1 MPDIPKSKF
10 STLLGPCFNR
20 KLLVSV
26 MPKAPSSKPST
37 FTSRVSSSPPSG
49 RDISPPPST
58 QPRRTASA
66 GRRAGPQPFPLV
78 WQIQG
83 HLAQR
88 RTASPDPAS
97 TCSSNTSFETVTNT
111 VTSDDHVSEAEEAP
125 GLVQVDDDYDC
136 GISQAQA
143 EADALRRQL
152 QEEESSSDIQVR
164 IGGPGETPAAL
175 NALLSPLRLVP
186 ARAEIEDSER
196 VESDP
201 VQTENV
207 PGPSAPVRRT
217 SYTAPSTVLTRRQS
231 LRFRAVTGGDVA
243 ENQAQLEADRDKAT
257 INKLTQ
263 MLERAKGQVK
273 TKNQLVK
280 SLRAD
285 LTAAQEGLSDARV
298 VIEHLRNDYR
308 ELESKLKDTANSC
321 EQYRE
326 RWLNEVQFSKLV
338 VDQLPGGRDAD
349 VVKEAT
355 ARRYH
360 VSRR

>member
-125 GLVQVDDDYDC
+125 GSSKLTMTMT
-136 GISQAQA
+136 
-143 EADALRRQL
+143 
-152 QEEESSSDIQVR
+152 EEESSSDIQVR